1 MALRRREIPLYEAQ
15 NLLPDKKSYYKAM
28 IRNNFYVPNYKS
40 SLCCVKWMKRVRSG
54 KYWCPKKKDIHPFS
68 CADPPKKAEILE
80 QLIGF
85 ATDKGKNLGISEK
98 RQPDKQWAL
107 QMLAVLKPDHVYF
120 RKDFVPKR
128 EIDRVMIDNQDDF
141 LTGLPPGKWRKR
153 KGGIF
158 KEPEENRLKRNLATY
173 ERRLAR
179 GKERLIELANE
190 KDSDSEVSEG
200 DSSDED
206 NQIRP
211 K

>member
-1 MALRRREIPLYEAQ
+1 
-15 NLLPDKKSYYKAM
+15 
-28 IRNNFYVPNYKS
+28 
-40 SLCCVKWMKRVRSG
+40 
-54 KYWCPKKKDIHPFS
+54 
-68 CADPPKKAEILE
+68 
-80 QLIGF
+80 
-85 ATDKGKNLGISEK
+85 
-98 RQPDKQWAL
+98 
-107 QMLAVLKPDHVYF
+107 MLAVLKPDHVYF

-158 KEPEENRLKRNLATY
+158 KEPEENRLKRNLAVY

-211 K
+211 KQHIYEEKKVGDNAKGAQTGNTFDFGEVSTVVS